1 MQADSVVICRGFE
14 SSFDFPIKLLEYLKV
29 DVENQR
35 IDKTRIVFN
44 HSGTT
49 FRIVPLRSIY
59 EASRSNRRGIK
70 AIKS

>member
-44 HSGTT
+44 HLGTT
-49 FRIVPLRSIY
+49 
-59 EASRSNRRGIK
+59 
-70 AIKS
+70 